1 MLHPVPRRDFGQ
13 AVGHAST
20 LTLGPRHGALTPDG
34 GRRIIGPVE
43 PQTRYAHSGD
53 VAIAYQVVGEGP
65 HDLVLAPGF
74 ISHVE
79 LSWEQ
84 PSLRRFLLRLASFS
98 RLVIF
103 DKRGT
108 GLSDP
113 VASAPTLEQRADDL
127 RAVMDAAGMERAAL
141 LGFSEG
147 GTMALMFAASH
158 PERTSA
164 LVLYGTWARLGWAE
178 DYPDG
183 LEERLLRG
191 LAAVV
196 DHWGSGVGL
205 SAWAPS
211 RSEDAQL
218 RAWWAQLQRTSASP
232 AMARTLFA
240 SYPDLDARCLLPSIQ
255 APALVLHR
263 RDDHM
268 VPLALGRYL
277 ADHLPHASLVELP
290 GEDHL
295 FFVGDTDAL
304 LDETELFLT
313 GAKPPQSTDRV
324 VTTLLFTD
332 VVGSTALAAELG
344 DRRWRELLEGF
355 KDTVQREVRRGG
367 GRLVDF
373 SGDGALAVFD
383 GPARAIRCGEGLHRA
398 VDPLGLALR
407 VGVHTGEVEQLAGG
421 DVGGLAVHL
430 AARIMSQAGAGE
442 VLVSSTVRDLVVG
455 SGLTFV
461 PRGTYSLKGIPGEWS
476 LLVVKS

>member
-1 MLHPVPRRDFGQ
+1 M
-13 AVGHAST
+13 
-20 LTLGPRHGALTPDG
+20 
-34 GRRIIGPVE
+34 E
-43 PQTRYAHSGD
+43 PKTRYARSGD

-113 VASAPTLEQRADDL
+113 VASAPTLEERADDL

-164 LVLYGTWARLGWAE
+164 LVLCGTWARLGWAE

-183 LEERLLRG
+183 VEERLLKG
-191 LAAVV
+191 LTALV
-196 DHWGSGVGL
+196 DRWGSGVGL

-211 RSEDAQL
+211 RKDDAQL
-218 RAWWAQLQRTSASP
+218 RMWWGQLQRSSASP

-255 APALVLHR
+255 APTLVLHR
-263 RDDHM
+263 RDDRM

-277 ADHLPHASLVELP
+277 AEHLPHASLVELQ

-313 GAKPPQSTDRV
+313 GVKPPQTRDRL
-324 VTTLLFTD
+324 VTTILFTD

-355 KDTVQREVRRGG
+355 TDTVRREVRQGG

-383 GPARAIRCGEGLHRA
+383 GPARAIRCGESLHQA
-398 VDPLGLALR
+398 VSPLGLELR

-476 LLVVKS
+476 LLALES